1 MQTMT
6 YTARTL
12 TGKVVNGKSTAKNEQ
27 ALRVSLSAKGLE
39 PLEIAVS
46 DVDVSSSSV
55 LSTQVSNPFDRVKRS
70 DLRWMTGQIALMLG
84 AGTTIAEA
92 LEALADQM
100 KGKKLAT
107 ILHQVF
113 ISVNGGS
120 TLSTAFSEH
129 PKVFTNF
136 YVSAVRSGETSG
148 DLEDV
153 FLRLEEHIKKR
164 EQISTRIVTALI
176 YPIVLM
182 LIGSVAILVMMTY
195 VIPKFVVV
203 FANFGAE
210 LPLATRTLM
219 ATASFMQAYWYLLAL
234 GLAGAVAGVVATFRN
249 PGTKALIDGYVLG
262 IPVVG
267 GLVRSIQASALLRT
281 LGMLLNAGIPLVDS
295 MQVAQESC
303 SNSQYKTTVQNIA
316 QGIIQGEG
324 FSKNFCKSDLFDPT
338 AKQMI
343 STGEKTGT
351 LAMVMSR
358 LADHLDEDI
367 DKRFSRLSALAEPAI
382 IVVMGV
388 LIGCMAIALLSPLFQ
403 LTSAVR
409 GG

>member
-1 MQTMT
+1 MQVMT

-12 TGKVVNGKSTAKNEQ
+12 TGKMVEGKSKAKSEQ

-39 PLEIAVS
+39 PLKIVVSEDAVE
-46 DVDVSSSSV
+46 SSSV
-55 LSTQVSNPFDRVKRS
+55 LSAQVKNPFDRVKRS

-92 LEALADQM
+92 LEALSKQM
-100 KGKKLAT
+100 DGKKLAG
-107 ILHQVF
+107 ILDQIFV
-113 ISVNGGS
+113 SVNGGS

-129 PKVFTNF
+129 PKVFTTF
-136 YVSAVRSGETSG
+136 YVSAVRSGEASG
-148 DLEDV
+148 DLEGV

-164 EQISTRIVTALI
+164 EQIMTRIVTAMI
-176 YPIVLM
+176 YPVILM
-182 LIGSVAILVMMTY
+182 LLGSSAILVMMTF

-203 FANFGAE
+203 FSSFGAE
-210 LPLATRTLM
+210 LPLATRVLM
-219 ATASFMQAYWYLLAL
+219 STASFMQAYWYLLIL
-234 GLAGAVAGVVATFRN
+234 GVAGGVAGFVAVMRN
-249 PGTKALIDGYVLG
+249 PITKALIDRYILSV
-262 IPVVG
+262 PVVG
-267 GLVRSIQASALLRT
+267 GLVRSIQSSALLRT

-303 SNSQYKTTVQNIA
+303 SNSEFKRTVEKISL
-316 QGIIQGEG
+316 GIIQGEG
-324 FSKNFCKSDLFDPT
+324 FSKNFCDSDLFDPT

-351 LAMVMSR
+351 LAMVMTR
-358 LADHLDEDI
+358 LADHLDEEI
-367 DKRFSRLSALAEPAI
+367 DKQFTRLSAMAEPAI
-382 IVVMGV
+382 IIIMGG